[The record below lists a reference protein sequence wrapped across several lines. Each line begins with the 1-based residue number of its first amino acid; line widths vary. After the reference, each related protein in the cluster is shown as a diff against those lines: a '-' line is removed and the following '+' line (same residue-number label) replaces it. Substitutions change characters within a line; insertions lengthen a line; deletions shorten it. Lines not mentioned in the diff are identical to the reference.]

1 MVQEYITTFK
11 KLIQA
16 REMIMQ
22 LVAYQIIH
30 TSKNTTI
37 IDLKVIQQINLTEN
51 LERAGNTE
59 MFFIIKEVK
68 KNVLK
73 LSQGTVKIL

>member
-1 MVQEYITTFK
+1 
-11 KLIQA
+11 
-16 REMIMQ
+16 MQ

-59 MFFIIKEVK
+59 MFFIIKEFK

>member
-11 KLIQA
+11 KLIQV

-37 IDLKVIQQINLTEN
+37 IDLKAIQQINLTEN

>member
-11 KLIQA
+11 KLIQV

-37 IDLKVIQQINLTEN
+37 IDLKVIQQINLAEN